1 MNKPLSINKSF
12 SLVLIAGLLSLM
24 IGCASS
30 TYDLPPVTDSD
41 TSGEP
46 EPAQTY
52 PAGEPAPSID
62 SEETDLQA
70 PEPVLPS
77 TNPAVTS
84 LTNQARAQYNTR
96 DYQTAIAT
104 AERGLRIDRRSPE
117 LYLIIAQSYVQLAMP
132 QRAEQ
137 FVQQGLR
144 YSPSGSAVAE
154 ALLRVKEVVS
164 SGF

>member
-1 MNKPLSINKSF
+1 VNKSF
-12 SLVLIAGLLSLM
+12 SLLFVSGLLSLM
-24 IGCASS
+24 AGCAST

-41 TSGEP
+41 ASDADGTV
-46 EPAQTY
+46 QTY
-52 PAGEPAPSID
+52 PAGEPAPSMESID
-62 SEETDLQA
+62 PELSTPA
-70 PEPVLPS
+70 PVPAQPA
-77 TNPAVTS
+77 TNPAVVS

-144 YSPSGSAVAE
+144 YSQAGSAVAD
-154 ALLRVKEVVS
+154 ALQRVKDAIAT
-164 SGF
+164 GF

>member
-1 MNKPLSINKSF
+1 MNKPLSISKSL
-12 SLVLIAGLLSLM
+12 SLVLIAGLLSL
-24 IGCASS
+24 IAGCAST

-62 SEETDLQA
+62 SEEADVQA
-70 PEPVLPS
+70 PEPVPS

-144 YSPSGSAVAE
+144 YSQAGSAVAE
-154 ALLRVKEVVS
+154 ALLRVRDAVS

>member
-1 MNKPLSINKSF
+1 MNKSLSLLFIS
-12 SLVLIAGLLSLM
+12 SLLSLM
-24 IGCASS
+24 VGCAST

-41 TSGEP
+41 ASDAGGE
-46 EPAQTY
+46 AQTY
-52 PAGEPAPSID
+52 PAGEPAPSME
-62 SEETDLQA
+62 SQ
-70 PEPVLPS
+70 EPDRPTATPVPAQPS

-144 YSPSGSAVAE
+144 YSPAGSAVAD
-154 ALLRVKEVVS
+154 ALLRVKEAVS

>member
-1 MNKPLSINKSF
+1 MNKSLSLLF
-12 SLVLIAGLLSLM
+12 IAGLLSLM
-24 IGCASS
+24 VGCAST
-30 TYDLPPVTDSD
+30 TYDLPPVSDSD
-41 TSGEP
+41 TTDAE

-62 SEETDLQA
+62 SVEPEAQTPA
-70 PEPVLPS
+70 PVQPS

-96 DYQTAIAT
+96 DYQAAIAT

-144 YSPSGSAVAE
+144 YSQAGSAVAD
-154 ALLRVKEVVS
+154 ALLRVKDAVS